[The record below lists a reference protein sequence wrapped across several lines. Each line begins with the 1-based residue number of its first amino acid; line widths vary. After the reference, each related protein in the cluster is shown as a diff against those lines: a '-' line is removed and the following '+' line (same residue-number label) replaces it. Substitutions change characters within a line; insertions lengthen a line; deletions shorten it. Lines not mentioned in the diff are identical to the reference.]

1 MSVLS
6 NLEPKQVFSFFE
18 EICSIPHA
26 SYHEEKISN
35 YCVDFA
41 KKHGL
46 TYYQDDLKNIII
58 IKEATPGYEDEQPL
72 IIQGHLDMVCE
83 KEAGCAIDFDT
94 DGLELMIEGDY
105 ITANGTTLGGD
116 DGIAVA
122 YALAVLSSD
131 EIAHP
136 KLEVVFT
143 VSEEVGMEGAS
154 GIDLSMLKGR
164 RLLNLDSEEEGIM
177 LAGCAGGAGVECSLP
192 VHRIPASGHSM
203 TISVSGLKGGHSGAE
218 IDKGRAN
225 ANILMGRI
233 LIGLSKISDYKLSAF
248 EGGKKDNAI
257 PRECRSVI
265 CLPESDIEKAEH
277 IIAETQRDLMQEYAV
292 TDEKIKISVRYEPQ
306 LPDSMLDEDSTKRIV
321 MLVNAL
327 PNGIQAMSADVENL
341 VETSLNLGILKLEE
355 STLSMQYS
363 VRSSV
368 GSAKKALMDKLIY
381 LTQGLGGSVKV
392 SGEYPAWEY
401 KRNSALRDKLVSI
414 YEKMYGKKPE
424 IQVIHA
430 GLECGLLS
438 GKLPGLD
445 CISIGP
451 DMQSIHTT
459 EEKLSISST
468 KRVWDFLLEVLK
480 TK

>member
-1 MSVLS
+1 
-6 NLEPKQVFSFFE
+6 
-18 EICSIPHA
+18 
-26 SYHEEKISN
+26 
-35 YCVDFA
+35 
-41 KKHGL
+41 
-46 TYYQDDLKNIII
+46 
-58 IKEATPGYEDEQPL
+58 
-72 IIQGHLDMVCE
+72 
-83 KEAGCAIDFDT
+83 
-94 DGLELMIEGDY
+94 
-105 ITANGTTLGGD
+105 
-116 DGIAVA
+116 
-122 YALAVLSSD
+122 
-131 EIAHP
+131 
-136 KLEVVFT
+136 
-143 VSEEVGMEGAS
+143 
-154 GIDLSMLKGR
+154 
-164 RLLNLDSEEEGIM
+164 
-177 LAGCAGGAGVECSLP
+177 
-192 VHRIPASGHSM
+192 M

-381 LTQGLGGSVKV
+381 LTQVLGGSVKV
-392 SGEYPAWEY
+392 SWEYPACEY